1 MLNISNIDHYFIRAS
16 FYFLD
21 FLDWVRLVECRAGAL
36 VREGQGC
43 PDLGAWDQP
52 VSAQDAMLRCVP
64 RVSPPH

>member
-1 MLNISNIDHYFIRAS
+1 MQGRGIS
-16 FYFLD
+16 
-21 FLDWVRLVECRAGAL
+21 
-36 VREGQGC
+36 EGGERKDQGC